1 MRLFILKKLLYVV
14 VDSTDPSNEG
24 VKLFLL
30 FSETLLV
37 GENPRLLLAM
47 VLIFL
52 VGGLLAPHRRCL
64 VVATP

>member
-1 MRLFILKKLLYVV
+1 MRLFSLKKLHYVV

-37 GENPRLLLAM
+37 GKNSRLLLAM

-52 VGGLLAPHRRCL
+52 VGGLLAPHRCCL
-64 VVATP
+64 VAATP